1 MRESEPKAREGGE
14 KARDRVG
21 GEHKVGSSP
30 CVEREGARLA
40 FKALSLLVLFC
51 FVFSGDFKM

>member
-30 CVEREGARLA
+30 CVEEGRSQAC
-40 FKALSLLVLFC
+40 FQGFVSTCFVLFC
-51 FVFSGDFKM
+51 F